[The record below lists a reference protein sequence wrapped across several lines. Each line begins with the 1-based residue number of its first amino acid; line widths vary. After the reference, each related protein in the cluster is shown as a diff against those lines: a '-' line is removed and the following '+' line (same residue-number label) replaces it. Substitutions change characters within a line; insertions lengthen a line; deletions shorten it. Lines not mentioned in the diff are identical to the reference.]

1 MRALKA
7 ELPDEA
13 VTPLPEDEFDAVLSY
28 HDGDACAA
36 VRNLL
41 EDCRHLR
48 EQLALSQIGI
58 SIGFTRG
65 WKPSFDRDAAE

>member
-1 MRALKA
+1 MRSLKA

-36 VRNLL
+36 VTA
-41 EDCRHLR
+41 H
-48 EQLALSQIGI
+48 
-58 SIGFTRG
+58 
-65 WKPSFDRDAAE
+65 AA